1 MFQKPWAGQLILC
14 LTVKFACFL
23 IFSSLPT
30 FCQPA
35 SWTTAFRTLSNYTK
49 SLTQSQ
55 SHKLSEDQ
63 HKLAAEMTL
72 GALFIMYMCVYLR
85 SWVALL
91 LAGSSVRDLQLKAI
105 LPARLSV
112 RSVSVATVAFR
123 KPSQN
128 EKNKSSAAQTKFPP
142 KLGTRYYLKD
152 WTVCT
157 LHTKRTIQ
165 TIKVWK
171 LASLIQNEAQGG
183 RTREK
188 ESLRSRHCW
197 ASAAELDCVNIVCK
211 LH

>member
-35 SWTTAFRTLSNYTK
+35 SRTTAFRTLSNYTK

-72 GALFIMYMCVYLR
+72 RALFIMYMCVYLR

-128 EKNKSSAAQTKFPP
+128 EKNKSSAAQKKIPP
-142 KLGTRYYLKD
+142 KIGYKILFKRLDSVHAAYKEDNSNHQSLKIGFADTEWGSGRENKREREPEKSTLLGF
-152 WTVCT
+152 
-157 LHTKRTIQ
+157 
-165 TIKVWK
+165 
-171 LASLIQNEAQGG
+171 SS
-183 RTREK
+183 RTR
-188 ESLRSRHCW
+188 L
-197 ASAAELDCVNIVCK
+197 CK
-211 LH
+211 YCM